1 MNSDYP
7 PLTRP
12 GAEPIPPAAEGTQ
25 NSPEEIEPNEKKKK
39 KLPYLS
45 KDSKRGSR
53 NSSSNLTVICPDGD
67 MIIEYVESSSTGN
80 RYWQLSSQDLM
91 HNSPYFQAL
100 LDPNKFAEGRLV
112 AEYKQR
118 KAPNGADLTSS
129 VNTHGNFDALGFD
142 LPIVKISETRL
153 TKLCGAGAIELFL
166 KILCAEG
173 LGKDKQ
179 VIFDSELKVM
189 PPSIVVRTIEIAE
202 SFSSPNI
209 VKQTLRRAWYMFGK
223 TKISWNKFGSPLLKQ
238 TEERV
243 RQIIVI
249 AEFIGDYSIA
259 KVMMHTLLVM
269 GSKYWD
275 GRPEPPAT
283 DHLRWQYLPGG
294 VEEELYYRRQCVMNT
309 ITDLQAHFLRVYG
322 GLEEIPKTNDLM
334 AASTRPTL
342 GTTFSTSIPHSEYL
356 RYQCRAGFGNGSQ
369 CDLFHLGQMTRF
381 FALKSKSIFLG
392 STLID
397 PDFSMVEDDDDKQ
410 NGNPQTPAYA
420 TPPSAIISL
429 FASLKQYP
437 DYQID
442 TTHHGCGVRRRI
454 LPVLNGIEKYILDP
468 RGLLGI
474 DYKEWKD
481 SSKRPQIEW
490 SSKTSRKGHTVDI
503 RFEKIVGIHM
513 SSPKFSFVT
522 ATTSED
528 EARLL
533 FTAKKRNWES
543 YEGLMRPGT

>member
-12 GAEPIPPAAEGTQ
+12 GAQPILPVAEGPQ
-25 NSPEEIEPNEKKKK
+25 VPPEENGANEKRK
-39 KLPYLS
+39 KLPHLS
-45 KDSKRGSR
+45 KPSKRGLPH
-53 NSSSNLTVICPDGD
+53 SSSNLSIICPNGD
-67 MIIEYVESSSTGN
+67 LIIEYVESSSTGN
-80 RYWQLSSQDLM
+80 RYWQVSSQDLM
-91 HNSPYFQAL
+91 RNSPYFQAL
-100 LDPNKFAEGRLV
+100 LDPNKFAEGRLL
-112 AEYKQR
+112 AEYQRR

-129 VNTHGNFDALGFD
+129 VNTDGSFNALDLD
-142 LPIVKISETRL
+142 LPIVKLSETHL
-153 TKLCGAGAIELFL
+153 TRLCGAEAIELFL
-166 KILCAEG
+166 RILSAEG

-189 PPSIVVRTIEIAE
+189 PPSIVARTIEIAE
-202 SFSSPNI
+202 SFSSPSI
-209 VKQTLRRAWYMFGK
+209 VKQTLKRAWYMFGR
-223 TKISWNKFGSPLLKQ
+223 TKISWNKFGAPLLKQ

-249 AEFIGDYSIA
+249 AEFIEDHSIA

-275 GRPEPPAT
+275 GRPEPLEA
-283 DHLRWQYLPGG
+283 DHLRWQYLPDG

-322 GLEEIPKTNDLM
+322 GLEEIPKTHDLVV
-334 AASTRPTL
+334 ASTRPTL
-342 GTTFSTSIPHSEYL
+342 GTTFSTSISHREYL

-397 PDFSMVEDDDDKQ
+397 PDFSLAEDEDDEQ
-410 NGNPQTPAYA
+410 NGIAQSTGYT
-420 TPPSAIISL
+420 TPPSNIISL

-442 TTHHGCGVRRRI
+442 TSHHGCGVRRRI
-454 LPVLNGIEKYILDP
+454 LPVLNCIEKYILDP

-474 DYKEWKD
+474 DYREWKD
-481 SSKRPQIEW
+481 SSKRSQIQW
-490 SSKTSRKGHTVDI
+490 GSKTGRKGPIVDI
-503 RFEKIVGIHM
+503 RFEKIVSIHM
-513 SSPKFSFVT
+513 PSPNDSFVS
-522 ATTSED
+522 ASTSED
-528 EARLL
+528 EARFL

-543 YEGLMRPGT
+543 YEGPARPGT